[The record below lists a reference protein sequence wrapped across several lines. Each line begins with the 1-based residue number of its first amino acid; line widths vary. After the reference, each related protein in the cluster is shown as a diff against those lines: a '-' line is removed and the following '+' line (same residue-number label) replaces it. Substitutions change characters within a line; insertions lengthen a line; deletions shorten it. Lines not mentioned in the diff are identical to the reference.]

1 MHEEPRYRTERWTK
15 HFEEIDKEIAKYA
28 SLCKVRLLD
37 AGIIQ
42 RVLNDDAT
50 VCGAANPVL
59 FKKLRNLLMMHYSV
73 REKAVVA
80 LGPQETLHLVD
91 EIVKRLRERFG
102 DRPGTPET

>member
-1 MHEEPRYRTERWTK
+1 MAEEPSYRTERWTK

-37 AGIIQ
+37 PGIIQ

-80 LGPQETLHLVD
+80 LGPQETLRLVD
-91 EIVKRLRERFG
+91 EIVTRLRERFG
-102 DRPGTPET
+102 DTLGTPGT

>member
-1 MHEEPRYRTERWTK
+1 MAEDHSYRNARWTK

-37 AGIIQ
+37 PGIIQ

-50 VCGAANPVL
+50 VCGTANPAM
-59 FKKLRNLLMMHYSV
+59 FRKMRSLLMMHYSV

-80 LGPQETLHLVD
+80 LGPQETLRLVD
-91 EIVKRLRERFG
+91 EIVTRLRERFG
-102 DRPGTPET
+102 DTLGKPDA

>member
-1 MHEEPRYRTERWTK
+1 MTDEPSYRTARWAK

-37 AGIIQ
+37 PGVIE

-50 VCGAANPVL
+50 VCGTANPAM
-59 FKKLRNLLMMHYSV
+59 FKKMRGLLTMHYSV

-80 LGPQETLHLVD
+80 LGQQETLRMVED
-91 EIVKRLRERFG
+91 IVARLRERFG
-102 DRPGTPET
+102 DSLGTPST